1 MVLEINM
8 GEHQTKDIPVK
19 IILEHHKTIS
29 PEKHDCFK
37 EERRSSLPNGE

>member
-1 MVLEINM
+1 MGLVSNM
-8 GEHQTKDIPVK
+8 GEHQTKDSPVK
-19 IILEHHKTIS
+19 IILEHHTTIS